1 MDVNYGNYGSR
12 SGGYDRQK
20 RKTGSTNDGSG
31 DLENLME
38 SSSSPP
44 FFNAISE
51 RGSII
56 NDSLPNGSEKTRRDV
71 RDQQKFIELALVI
84 DKAMVRKLE
93 GIYWE
98 KKYGSICFHI
108 FFIIR

>member
-20 RKTGSTNDGSG
+20 RKTGPKNEGSV
-31 DLENLME
+31 DHENLMA

-44 FFNAISE
+44 FFRDIND
-51 RGSII
+51 RGGII
-56 NDSLPNGSEKTRRDV
+56 NDSLLNGSEKSRRDV

-84 DKAMVRKLE
+84 DKAMVSKLE
-93 GIYWE
+93 GIY
-98 KKYGSICFHI
+98 
-108 FFIIR
+108 